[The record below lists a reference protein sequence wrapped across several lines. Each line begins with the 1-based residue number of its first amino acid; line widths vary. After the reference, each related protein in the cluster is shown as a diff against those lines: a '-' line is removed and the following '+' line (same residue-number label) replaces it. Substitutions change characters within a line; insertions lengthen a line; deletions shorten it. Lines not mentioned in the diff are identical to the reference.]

1 MQVYVYIKHKKDQS
15 ESGMQPG
22 DICYV
27 YPMVADQGRLTLTT
41 YFPVVMDLN
50 IPCGQGQVEG
60 MDFNTLKFRCV
71 GCPCNNPTECDAIK
85 YKSANWSDGDIL
97 NPPKVRNSRR
107 YYVSLDEVMTTPQKD
122 KRSKAKVYSAAKRS
136 VQTKDSIKAKR

>member
-1 MQVYVYIKHKKDQS
+1 MLVYVYIKHKDSQS
-15 ESGMQPG
+15 SSGMQPG

-27 YPMVADQGRLTLTT
+27 YPIDADQGRLTLTT

-107 YYVSLDEVMTTPQKD
+107 YYVSLD
-122 KRSKAKVYSAAKRS
+122 KVYSAAKES
-136 VQTKDSIKAKR
+136 VQSKTLIKAKR